1 MKYYD
6 LENNQNGR
14 SMIEMLGVLAI
25 IGVLSV
31 GGIAGYSKAMMK
43 YRTNKTIEQI
53 TLTLNNIK
61 TFFANQKGDNKFDS
75 MSYGMPSSG
84 ICSSFNRVI
93 RKAKLMPD
101 EMLLETVEN
110 LIGSLGTA
118 EWACYINAF
127 GGSVQFYGDS
137 KNTITLMFN
146 GLPAEA
152 SIEIAT
158 QDWSAL
164 EAEKIGINA
173 RMGFETNW
181 YRKETISVDEA
192 IAKCNKEY
200 NSFVI
205 AIK

>member
-152 SIEIAT
+152 CIEIAT